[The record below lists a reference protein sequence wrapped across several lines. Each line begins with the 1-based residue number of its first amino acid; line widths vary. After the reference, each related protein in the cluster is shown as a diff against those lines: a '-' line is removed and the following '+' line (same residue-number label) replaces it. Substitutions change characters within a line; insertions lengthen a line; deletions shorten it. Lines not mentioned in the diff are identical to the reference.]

1 MKIIIAIFLLAIILA
16 GCSAF
21 QSTKKINIA
30 PFAENAVSIVGE
42 IEYGLSKGRAIHI
55 RSFLDGPNVQEYE
68 KTWQKLSMFLKGIV
82 AYSIKVVTIS
92 MSDLDENEKANMLA
106 DYLERLA
113 VNIFNEPDVGF
124 EMTQT
129 QYNNSIEN
137 IRKAETYIGAMEGAQ
152 PIVDEVSRVANKII
166 EELKVA
172 QENARTEVADRIVA
186 EHESMISFRKSLK
199 VSKTKTF
206 RSIDF
211 LTKYKFGNE
220 AVLDSL
226 FNLDPQ
232 LQDYIQPGEE
242 YTLEVQNKIENRLM
256 FKLETI
262 RKIQEQIFPEL
273 EQYRTEMTEL
283 DNLIAIANRG
293 INQSKAAIA
302 IWRQSHQTMAS
313 GITEPAAIDLFGITK
328 AAVRTVAPI
337 P

>member
-1 MKIIIAIFLLAIILA
+1 MKGIIAIFLLAIILV

-113 VNIFNEPDVGF
+113 VNIFDEPDVGF

-211 LTKYKFGNE
+211 LTKYKFGNK

-232 LQDYIQPGEE
+232 LQDYVQPGEK

-256 FKLETI
+256 FRLETI

>member
-1 MKIIIAIFLLAIILA
+1 MKGIIAIFLLAIILV

-30 PFAENAVSIVGE
+30 PFAENAVSIVSE

-92 MSDLDENEKANMLA
+92 MSDLDDNEKANMLA

-113 VNIFNEPDVGF
+113 VNIFDEPDVGF

-211 LTKYKFGNE
+211 LTKYKFGNK

-232 LQDYIQPGEE
+232 LQDYVQPGEK

-256 FKLETI
+256 FRLETI

>member
-16 GCSAF
+16 GCTAF
-21 QSTKKINIA
+21 KSTKKINIA

-55 RSFLDGPNVQEYE
+55 RSFIDGPNVQEYE

-92 MSDLDENEKANMLA
+92 ISDLDENKKANMLA
-106 DYLERLA
+106 DYLEKLA
-113 VNIFNEPDVGF
+113 VNIFDEPDVGF

-137 IRKAETYIGAMEGAQ
+137 IRKAETYIDAMNGAQ

-166 EELKVA
+166 GELKVA
-172 QENARTEVADRIVA
+172 QENARTEVADRIVT

-211 LTKYKFGNE
+211 LTKYKFGNK

-232 LQDYIQPGEE
+232 LQDYIQPGEK
-242 YTLEVQNKIENRLM
+242 YTLEVQNRIENRLM
-256 FKLETI
+256 FRLETI

-273 EQYRTEMTEL
+273 EQFRTEMTEL
-283 DNLIAIANRG
+283 DNLIAIADRG
-293 INQSKAAIA
+293 INQSRAAIA

>member
-1 MKIIIAIFLLAIILA
+1 MRSIIAVFILAIILA
-16 GCSAF
+16 GCSTF
-21 QSTKKINIA
+21 QSSKKINLA
-30 PFAENAVSIVGE
+30 PFAENAVSIVSE

-55 RSFLDGPNVQEYE
+55 RPFLNGPNVQEYK
-68 KTWQKLSMFLKGIV
+68 KTWQKLSVFLTGIV

-92 MSDLDENEKANMLA
+92 MSDLDENKKANMLA
-106 DYLERLA
+106 DYLEKLA
-113 VNIFNEPDVGF
+113 VNIFDEPDVGF

-137 IRKAETYIGAMEGAQ
+137 IRKAETYIDAMNGAQ
-152 PIVDEVSRVANKII
+152 PIVDEVSRVANRII
-166 EELKVA
+166 GELKVA
-172 QENARTEVADRIVA
+172 QENARTEVADRIEA

-199 VSKTKTF
+199 VLKTKTF

-211 LTKYKFGNE
+211 LTKYKFGNK

-232 LQDYIQPGEE
+232 LQDYIQPGEK

-256 FKLETI
+256 FRLDAIK
-262 RKIQEQIFPEL
+262 KIQEQIFPEL

-293 INQSKAAIA
+293 IDQSKAAIV
-302 IWRQSHQTMAS
+302 IWRQSHQTMAA

-328 AAVRTVAPI
+328 AALKTVAPI